1 MRVLLLTATVAAMSL
16 GSVAAQ
22 AAPPP
27 KGRPLGGVNLT
38 YYCQV
43 HYGEGYKAAVID
55 PGTAYDWRCVS
66 TNPKVKKM
74 YSISVQS
81 ACVLQYGIPNLTAY
95 TFQPSVATSWK
106 CYNTNPPGPGP
117 RH

>member
-1 MRVLLLTATVAAMSL
+1 MRVLLLMAAVAAMSL

-43 HYGEGYKAAVID
+43 HYGEGY
-55 PGTAYDWRCVS
+55 
-66 TNPKVKKM
+66 
-74 YSISVQS
+74 
-81 ACVLQYGIPNLTAY
+81 
-95 TFQPSVATSWK
+95 
-106 CYNTNPPGPGP
+106 
-117 RH
+117 